1 MQYSYLHFKAFMHA
15 VAKPLWRLTSLDAP
29 LRPSMLKHLLHLV
42 TASLLLM
49 PTACYGLQV
58 TLTPVQTN
66 TIQQTAPSVTSTAL
80 IIRTP
85 ASSCA
90 STGQSDANIRFS
102 LTGQLPAGS
111 TINFATLRLRANL
124 VSDAAVYRAASSWGS
139 SPTWNSV
146 ASTGGAPTSGVARD
160 ATPTAVGQIVP
171 VTVTND
177 VAAWWSG
184 TTNDGFVIK
193 GSALNCQDAAF
204 STNPS
209 LTNLLVDYTPP
220 PPPAPRVIAVRVQN
234 GGVHA
239 NYSIPSGSGEQLRTV
254 PVGRVSQ
261 IAVVFDR
268 DVSGANLAASWSLS
282 NVITGSPVAV
292 PFSVTYDSGTFTA
305 LLTVTT
311 PNDSP
316 AKLLLTGVSGASAI
330 RNTSGVALD
339 GEWVNPS
346 SLSQGSSGLSLFP
359 AAGGVGSGN
368 GTAGGNFVFR
378 IVVLPGDYNRGNS
391 VDGADFLIYQQ
402 NVGITS
408 GATFAQGDANG
419 DGAVN
424 SADNTIWSSN
434 NGQNLTNW

>member
-1 MQYSYLHFKAFMHA
+1 
-15 VAKPLWRLTSLDAP
+15 
-29 LRPSMLKHLLHLV
+29 MLKYVL

-49 PTACYGLQV
+49 PTAGYGLQV
-58 TLTPVQTN
+58 TLSPVQTN

-102 LTGQLPAGS
+102 LTGQIPAGS
-111 TINFATLRLRANL
+111 TITSATLHLRANL
-124 VSDAAVYRAASSWGS
+124 VSDAAVYRANSSWGS

-146 ASTGGAPTSGVARD
+146 ATTGGAPTVGLPRD
-160 ATPTAVGQIVP
+160 ATPTFAGQDVQ

-184 TTNDGFVIK
+184 TPNNGFVIK

-220 PPPAPRVIAVRVQN
+220 PPPAPRVTAVRVQN

-239 NYSIPSGSGEQLRTV
+239 NYSVPSGSGEQLRTV

-282 NVITGSPVAV
+282 NVITGSTVAV

-330 RNTSGVALD
+330 RNTGGVALD

-346 SLSQGSSGLSLFP
+346 SLTQGSSGLSLFP
-359 AAGGVGSGN
+359 AAGGVGSEMGRQEAISSSGSLFCP
-368 GTAGGNFVFR
+368 GTTTAAIRSTVQTSLFTSKMQGQHREQHLLKEMPTATEQSTRLTTRFGQVTMAR
-378 IVVLPGDYNRGNS
+378 I
-391 VDGADFLIYQQ
+391 
-402 NVGITS
+402 
-408 GATFAQGDANG
+408 
-419 DGAVN
+419 
-424 SADNTIWSSN
+424 
-434 NGQNLTNW
+434 